1 MVTRPGAARILIP
14 ADRRAPRERLETR
27 SPFFMA
33 QPAQPDARPR
43 LLSFESDSFLDDFLA
58 VAGGTRSVPVL
69 LPWRDWAEP
78 PAALVDAAGAPRYAA
93 AALAR
98 RTPLSGEFEASSGP
112 ALDADGIPHGVNAT
126 DRGRTPAWLRKL
138 YLPLHERFNLI
149 AFDLVCGA
157 PGQPRVARDRIRA
170 SGAVIRRLAA
180 NPGAERWEDWIA
192 VDDKHGA
199 WLALLPAALD
209 TATPAIDPAALP
221 DPEAA
226 LEPRLRALFGLDAT
240 QPLPALALASPPLA
254 LLPPDAGEAAQ
265 HSTLYGYLPVFSA
278 AREIPPQAIAG
289 DDAVALA
296 AALAARTGARLDTL
310 FASLATTH
318 TAARNALRA
327 LLDATVLRAR
337 PSAAQ
342 HNAAS
347 ALVND
352 LVAGAPGLVVTD
364 AARRVGAAVDLALR
378 EAISRLLGTAT
389 QPSTTDRDIAGDVL
403 NADALWDESN
413 ADTAAKAP
421 DLFASL
427 AVPGSGPDAATISAW
442 LQGAPPGGDGA
453 WSARWDN
460 LLRVRLHRLM
470 DAWLAADPLPPPASG
485 VAALIGPDDLAT
497 VVVLGLLR
505 LRGCRVSI
513 VAQINLALFGENRA
527 AELKATAADGSFQ
540 LGLCALAETIEAVL
554 TQESARD
561 DIRTTPPWPQIAPPT
576 DWIGA
581 AHADGEALARAYA
594 PFDDALAGAGKAALE
609 ELGARL
615 VSVEARLDAAIG
627 GFVPGLWLTRS
638 GLRLDEQPTRG
649 LLALPG
655 LGGAAA
661 DAMSFRSAATAR
673 YGAQPERLALA
684 EARAADTQPRLCF
697 DADHLYAAW
706 GWVRVAGH
714 TPCEAECI
722 VWTQR
727 SEPFSIADPT
737 DLLGARP
744 ASIRM
749 PDIPRLLR
757 DIPRIARARAKPFA
771 GVAAPAGS
779 GVRTGAEMADTR
791 RDFGLGMICNF
802 GIPVLTICAL
812 VLFNIIFSILVALPS
827 FSWMLL
833 LKVCLPFTRK
843 EP

>member
-1 MVTRPGAARILIP
+1 MVTRSGAARILIP
-14 ADRRAPRERLETR
+14 ADRRMARERLETR
-27 SPFFMA
+27 APYFLA
-33 QPAQPDARPR
+33 QPALADTRPR

-58 VAGGTRSVPVL
+58 VAGGTRRAPVL

-78 PAALVDAAGAPRYAA
+78 PAALVDAAGAPRYPA
-93 AALAR
+93 AALVR
-98 RTPLSGEFEASSGP
+98 RTPLSGEFEAGSGP
-112 ALDADGIPHGVNAT
+112 ALDADGIPHGVNAAE
-126 DRGRTPAWLRKL
+126 RGRTPAWLRKL
-138 YLPLHERFNLI
+138 YLPLHERFNLL
-149 AFDLVCGA
+149 AFDLVCCA
-157 PGQPRVARDRIRA
+157 PGQPRVARDRVRA
-170 SGAVIRRLAA
+170 SGTVIRRLVA

-209 TATPAIDPAALP
+209 VASPAIDPAALP
-221 DPEAA
+221 APEAA
-226 LEPRLRALFGLDAT
+226 LEPRLRTLFGLDAT
-240 QPLPALALASPPLA
+240 QPLPPLALASAPLA

-278 AREIPPQAIAG
+278 AREIPPQALVG
-289 DDAVALA
+289 DNAVAIA
-296 AALAARTGARLDTL
+296 AALAARTDARLDTL

-318 TAARNALRA
+318 TAARTALRA

-337 PSAAQ
+337 PSAAG
-342 HNAAS
+342 HDAAAEFVNALVAS
-347 ALVND
+347 AGFGT
-352 LVAGAPGLVVTD
+352 AD
-364 AARRVGAAVDLALR
+364 AVRTLGSAVDLALR

-389 QPSTTDRDIAGDVL
+389 QPATTDRDIAGDVL
-403 NADALWDESN
+403 DADALWDESN
-413 ADTAAKAP
+413 ADNAAKAP
-421 DLFASL
+421 ALFDSL
-427 AVPGSGPDAATISAW
+427 AVAGSGPDAAAISAW
-442 LQGAPPGGDGA
+442 LQDAPSGGGGT

-470 DAWLAADPLPPPASG
+470 DAWLAGDPLPPPASG
-485 VAALIGPDDLAT
+485 VPALIGADDLAT
-497 VVVLGLLR
+497 MVVLGLLR
-505 LRGCRVSI
+505 LRGCRVSM

-561 DIRTTPPWPQIAPPT
+561 DIRTTPPWPQIATPT

-594 PFDDALAGAGKAALE
+594 PFDDALASAGKAALE
-609 ELGARL
+609 ALGERL
-615 VSVEARLDAAIG
+615 MSVEARLDAAIG
-627 GFVPGLWLTRS
+627 GFAPGLGLARS
-638 GLRLDEQPTRG
+638 GLRLDEQPARG

-661 DAMSFRSAATAR
+661 DAVSFRSAATAR

-684 EARAADTQPRLCF
+684 EARAADTQPRLRF

-714 TPCEAECI
+714 TPCVAERI
-722 VWTQR
+722 VWTAR

-771 GVAAPAGS
+771 GIAAPAGS

-833 LKVCLPFTRK
+833 LKVCLPLTRR

>member
-1 MVTRPGAARILIP
+1 M
-14 ADRRAPRERLETR
+14 
-27 SPFFMA
+27 
-33 QPAQPDARPR
+33 
-43 LLSFESDSFLDDFLA
+43 
-58 VAGGTRSVPVL
+58 
-69 LPWRDWAEP
+69 
-78 PAALVDAAGAPRYAA
+78 
-93 AALAR
+93 
-98 RTPLSGEFEASSGP
+98 
-112 ALDADGIPHGVNAT
+112 
-126 DRGRTPAWLRKL
+126 
-138 YLPLHERFNLI
+138 
-149 AFDLVCGA
+149 CGA

-240 QPLPALALASPPLA
+240 QQLPPLALASPPLA

-318 TAARNALRA
+318 TTARNALRA

-337 PSAAQ
+337 PGAAQ

-389 QPSTTDRDIAGDVL
+389 QPSITDRDIAGDVL
-403 NADALWDESN
+403 NADALWDESD

-421 DLFASL
+421 DLFDSL
-427 AVPGSGPDAATISAW
+427 AVPGSGPDATTISTW

-470 DAWLAADPLPPPASG
+470 DAWLVADPLPPPASG

-513 VAQINLALFGENRA
+513 VARINLALFAENRA

-649 LLALPG
+649 VLALPG

-684 EARAADTQPRLCF
+684 EARAADTQPRLRF

-714 TPCEAECI
+714 TPCEPECI

-833 LKVCLPFTRK
+833 LKVCLPFTRR